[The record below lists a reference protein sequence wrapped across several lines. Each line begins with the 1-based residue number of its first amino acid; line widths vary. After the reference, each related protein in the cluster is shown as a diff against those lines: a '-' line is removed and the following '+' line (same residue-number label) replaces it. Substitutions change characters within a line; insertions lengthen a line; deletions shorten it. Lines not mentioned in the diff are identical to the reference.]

1 MDITLDI
8 TKRFNTLVN
17 HDCFFD
23 GPLMN
28 PVLFLN
34 YPNDIRGNYN
44 LELMNFGLN
53 ISKEM
58 EEEFIKYTPYFDD
71 IVKCEYAYKSL
82 VIFGKAKFNFTGIKG
97 AEVQFSDVGEVAD
110 SRTLYYTWPYE
121 VTKGDYQFLCGGH
134 SPFSP
139 HYLLLYLIADSNTRA
154 TITFSS
160 NDYMLMDSHS
170 IELEELASS
179 KQAPFSFK
187 ESATGKHFLNNCT
200 AIPGK
205 MFDFDFR
212 NKYFEAVFKEDFHTT
227 VAINSEK

>member
-1 MDITLDI
+1 MNITLDI

-17 HDCFFD
+17 HDSFFD
-23 GPLMN
+23 FAAMN
-28 PVLFLN
+28 PVLYLN
-34 YPNDIRGNYN
+34 FPNDIRGNYD

-58 EEEFIKYTPYFDD
+58 EQEFIKHTPYFDD

-82 VIFGKAKFNFTGIKG
+82 VIFGKAKFIFTGIKG
-97 AEVQFSDVGEVAD
+97 ADLRFCDTGEVAE
-110 SRTLYYTWPYE
+110 SRALYYTWPYE

-160 NDYMLMDSHS
+160 NDFILLDSHS
-170 IELEELASS
+170 IELEEFASN

-187 ESATGKHFLNNCT
+187 EVVTGKHFLSNCT
-200 AIPGK
+200 AIQGK

-212 NKYFEAVFKEDFHTT
+212 NKYFETVFKEGFHTT
-227 VAINSEK
+227 VAIKNEK